1 MAASGPIQKDE
12 QMTVLNKATFEC
24 LVMVVALFRIEQ
36 QTVRTSSMYG
46 ARKYTV
52 RKASFQYD
60 DNDSRMCVWRE
71 SPIGPIYRA
80 PMGYTP

>member
-36 QTVRTSSMYG
+36 QQFEQVRCMALESTLYAKQVFS
-46 ARKYTV
+46 TTTTILV
-52 RKASFQYD
+52 
-60 DNDSRMCVWRE
+60 CVWRE
-71 SPIGPIYRA
+71 SPIGPI
-80 PMGYTP
+80 